1 MSYVS
6 DGLVLGNWQVLPRQ
20 PSCNIRPIELPGTMN
35 QAGATKSSP
44 FAYTHWVYDVASK
57 NIINQTYMVFIYLA
71 PALQG
76 LVCALWYRLVSR
88 GIEVHQQKLPRGNF
102 SFPSCLFFFSSR
114 SPMHATRQVDTS
126 HDPWWLPL
134 GYNWVWFRWNMHD
147 TRRSLVEYIR
157 SALCAYKSILSPM
170 LIGEIKHGAAWTER

>member
-6 DGLVLGNWQVLPRQ
+6 DGLVLGNWQLLPRQ
-20 PSCNIRPIELPGTMN
+20 PSSKIRPIELPGTMN

-102 SFPSCLFFFSSR
+102 SFSFLLVFFQAGRPCMLPIRLIHHKILGDCPWVIIEFDSVEIFSIYNAW
-114 SPMHATRQVDTS
+114 HEAK
-126 HDPWWLPL
+126 L
-134 GYNWVWFRWNMHD
+134 GRVH
-147 TRRSLVEYIR
+147 
-157 SALCAYKSILSPM
+157 
-170 LIGEIKHGAAWTER
+170 